1 MKLKSSGHNR
11 TGEIVRRLV
20 LPAGVP
26 PSLGAMRP
34 QPSDD
39 PAIQLVEALSDL
51 GAAVVVAPSSD
62 DRVDCFNQLSHAQ
75 GYSPLRQASDLI
87 LELVQRL
94 LSRNGVEIMPVQL
107 GCDPV
112 AAQLQSA
119 FAASDLKSEK
129 NSKPWAMCTIR
140 VFSRL
145 SVTPSFPR
153 IFVARA
159 KAE

>member
-1 MKLKSSGHNR
+1 
-11 TGEIVRRLV
+11 
-20 LPAGVP
+20 
-26 PSLGAMRP
+26 MRP

-87 LELVQRL
+87 LESVQRL

-129 NSKPWAMCTIR
+129 LKALGNVHDPGFFPVERHAK
-140 VFSRL
+140 FSEDL
-145 SVTPSFPR
+145 CC
-153 IFVARA
+153 
-159 KAE
+159 